1 MKRFRLNLAYDGTPY
16 EGWQNQGADAR
27 TVQGE
32 LEQAL
37 SQLLHHPTNLVG
49 AGRTDS
55 GVHARSQTAHFE
67 AASTRMDG
75 LAFQRG
81 LNSLLPRSIRVL
93 SCQEVSENFHAR
105 FSALARVYHYYL
117 QPNEVILPWDRSWV
131 TPATKIPPL
140 VRLNAMAHH
149 LHGEQDFTTFSHAQ
163 DPSKSRSR
171 FIYQAS
177 WFAWRDRIVFRIA
190 GNAFLWR
197 MVRSLVGTML
207 AFGCNPD
214 AETLFADAFASRDRL
229 KAGPTAPAEGLFL
242 HKVVYHAHEFSL

>member
-16 EGWQNQGADAR
+16 EGWQSQRTTAK

-37 SQLLHHPTNLVG
+37 SRLLHQPTSLVG

-67 AASTRMDG
+67 AVNTRMTG

-81 LNSLLPRSIRVL
+81 LNSLLPRSIRIL
-93 SCQEVSENFHAR
+93 SCQEVSETFHAR
-105 FSALARVYHYYL
+105 FSALARVYQYYL
-117 QPNEVILPWDRSWV
+117 QPSEVILPWDRSWV
-131 TPATKIPPL
+131 TPAKIPPL
-140 VRLNAMAHH
+140 AILNAMAHQ

-163 DPSKSRSR
+163 DPSQSRSR
-171 FIYQAS
+171 FIYQAT
-177 WFAWRDRIVFRIA
+177 WFPWRDPVVFRIS

-207 AFGCNPD
+207 DLGGKPD
-214 AETLFADAFASRDRL
+214 AATRFAEALASRDRRS
-229 KAGPTAPAEGLFL
+229 AGPTAPAEGLFL
-242 HKVVYHAHEFSL
+242 HKVVYYAHEFSL